1 MNALA
6 LVLALA
12 AQDTPTS
19 VDTPAVGA
27 YVDAPVV
34 HDVPPPSVTK
44 VAPVFPTTT
53 PIAPDNDD
61 VRYEKTHAVLE
72 AFADE
77 GRASRVTGAVASG
90 VLGAGLIGVG
100 VTYVAVGQLDH
111 QLSEKDFEDTE
122 LAGIVIGGAAVIPA
136 TIMIVQLVT
145 TSPEEDR
152 LFAFEENASTRHAKR
167 ARIDAA
173 RASLAQQAS
182 ATSLAPTLGGVAFIA
197 GGLVSAAAGG
207 VFLALPHIPDVER
220 GPMTHATGAEL
231 IGAGVSSLGVGS
243 ALLFAG
249 SSSSA
254 PLQLTLLE

>member
-1 MNALA
+1 MNAFA

-12 AQDTPTS
+12 AQDVPAAETP
-19 VDTPAVGA
+19 V
-27 YVDAPVV
+27 VV
-34 HDVPPPSVTK
+34 HDVPPPNVTK
-44 VAPVFPTTT
+44 VAPVLPT
-53 PIAPDNDD
+53 APMPEAGGDD
-61 VRYEKTHAVLE
+61 TDTRYAKTHAVLE

-77 GRASRVTGAVASG
+77 GRASRITGAVASG
-90 VLGAGLIGVG
+90 VLGAGLIGAG
-100 VTYVAVGQLDH
+100 ITYVAVANLDH
-111 QLSEKDFEDTE
+111 QLAQKDHEDTQ
-122 LAGIVIGGAAVIPA
+122 LAGFVIGGAAVVPA

-152 LFAFEENASTRHAKR
+152 LVAFEENASTRDAKR

-173 RASLAQQAS
+173 RGSLAQQQQAS
-182 ATSLAPTLGGVAFIA
+182 ASSLAPTLGGVAFIA

-231 IGAGVSSLGVGS
+231 IGAGVSSVGIGS

-249 SSSSA
+249 GSSNA
-254 PLQLTLLE
+254 PLQLALIE